1 MMSYHTEVGEF
12 EPQIVGFFCN
22 WCCYTGDNIS
32 DASQTE
38 FPPNVRVIRVM
49 CSGRIDGR
57 FILEA
62 FIAGADGIL
71 ICGCQPGDCHFQKG
85 NLSAWKRVA
94 GLSPLLD
101 ILGIGKD
108 RLRLEWVPVASAPK
122 VAEAVE
128 SFTQTIKQLGPSPL
142 KRQRGQHCLSTK

>member
-1 MMSYHTEVGEF
+1 MGEF

-22 WCCYTGDNIS
+22 WSSYTSADLSGT
-32 DASQTE
+32 SQTE
-38 FPPNVRVIRVM
+38 FPPNVRVIQVM

-71 ICGCQPGDCHFQKG
+71 ICGCQPGDCHYQKG
-85 NLSAWKRVA
+85 NLNVKRRVIE
-94 GLSPLLD
+94 LSSLLD
-101 ILGIGKD
+101 SVGIGKD

-128 SFTQTIKQLGPSPL
+128 SFIKMIKQLGPSPL
-142 KRQRGQHCLSTK
+142 KRRHGQHCLSAT

>member
-1 MMSYHTEVGEF
+1 MGEF
-12 EPQIVGFFCN
+12 EPQIVGFFCS
-22 WCCYTGDNIS
+22 WCSYTSAGPS
-32 DASQTE
+32 GTSQIE
-38 FPPNVRVIRVM
+38 YPPNVRVIRVM
-49 CSGRIDGR
+49 CSGRVDGR

-85 NLSAWKRVA
+85 NLSAGKRVA

-101 ILGIGKD
+101 GVGIGKD

-128 SFTQTIKQLGPSPL
+128 SFTQMIKQLGPSPFN
-142 KRQRGQHCLSTK
+142 RRHRQHCLSAT